1 MKNIYIIIYQ
11 MANVHGF
18 RDMNNDNGRDGGNEG
33 AYENIDDGRR
43 GEIPFMMSMKVDRP
57 VMDETIPYT
66 LRIICCPDIRIL
78 SVTTFY
84 IFAIWVLYIIC
95 LIKGLTE

>member
-1 MKNIYIIIYQ
+1 
-11 MANVHGF
+11 
-18 RDMNNDNGRDGGNEG
+18 
-33 AYENIDDGRR
+33 
-43 GEIPFMMSMKVDRP
+43 MMSMKVDRP

-66 LRIICCPDIRIL
+66 LRIICCPDIKIL

-95 LIKGLTE
+95 LIKGITE